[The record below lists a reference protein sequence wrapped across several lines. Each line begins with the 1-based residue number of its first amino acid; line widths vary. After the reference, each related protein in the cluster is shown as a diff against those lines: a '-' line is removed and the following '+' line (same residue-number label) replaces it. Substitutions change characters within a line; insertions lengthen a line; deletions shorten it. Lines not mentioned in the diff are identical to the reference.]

1 MTPNGDED
9 NEDGNSKNNDK
20 ATMKPPTTTEEGER
34 RQSLRDNGG
43 GGHRRP
49 RDAAIAPTA
58 ASSRHTFVG
67 SCCFRVGLR
76 GLNSLLHMGIH
87 RKSGRNTQKHLAERW
102 NGWPANRSRFFTK
115 SQKVGHEK
123 IWRR

>member
-1 MTPNGDED
+1 MTSNGDED

-20 ATMKPPTTTEEGER
+20 ATTKPTT
-34 RQSLRDNGG
+34 RDNRG

-67 SCCFRVGLR
+67 SCCFRVERSELSTTHG
-76 GLNSLLHMGIH
+76 
-87 RKSGRNTQKHLAERW
+87 NT
-102 NGWPANRSRFFTK
+102 
-115 SQKVGHEK
+115 
-123 IWRR
+123 